1 MEYGGVGGN
10 KSGFRQEVG
19 GGFMSIIHFDNDW
32 SHILE
37 DELNQ
42 PYFKKIEAFL
52 MERSKDAV
60 IYPQAAD
67 IFSALNF
74 TTYEETR
81 VVILGQDP
89 YHGFGQAHGLSFSVQ
104 PGVRIPP
111 SLKNIYKEL
120 HDDIGSPIPDHGSL
134 QSWARQ
140 GVLLLNTVLTVEE
153 GSPNSHQGI
162 GWEQFTDRIIST
174 LNERNEPV
182 VFMLWGKHAQ
192 VKAANI
198 DAEKHHI
205 IASPHPSPFAARK
218 GFFGSK
224 PFSRANTYL
233 ESVGRSVID
242 WTIPEL

>member
-1 MEYGGVGGN
+1 MTTL
-10 KSGFRQEVG
+10 
-19 GGFMSIIHFDNDW
+19 FDNDW
-32 SHILE
+32 SHILQ

-42 PYFKKIEAFL
+42 PYFKKIESFL
-52 MERSKDAV
+52 IERSKDAV
-60 IYPQAAD
+60 IYPHTED
-67 IFSALNF
+67 IFSALNY
-74 TTYEETR
+74 TTYKETR

-89 YHGFGQAHGLSFSVQ
+89 YHGSGQAHGLSFSVQ
-104 PGVRIPP
+104 PGIRIPP

-120 HDDIGSPIPDHGSL
+120 NDDIGCPIPDHGSL
-134 QSWARQ
+134 HSWARQ

-153 GSPNSHQGI
+153 GAPNSHQGI

-192 VKAANI
+192 AKAANI
-198 DAEKHHI
+198 DADKHHI
-205 IASPHPSPFAARK
+205 IASPHPSPFAARR

-224 PFSRANTYL
+224 PFSRANSYL

-242 WTIPEL
+242 WTIPELEVSQ